1 MRTLFENELEIK
13 KAFFTTWDDAARSTV
28 QSIFSFSEQCGNNSL
43 ADVTRDVSIYL
54 YNIIDGIPFNNLNDD
69 FYSYHISHLKNL
81 INFYIDMDMQEID
94 PANIDREN
102 NRDHYLESIKIHQGL
117 FLLASHCSIS
127 IFNNLLNDEEY
138 SSFANVELNPSM
150 IATTVIKKQNDY
162 GPENVAKFG
171 MWGLIVRLHDKIAR
185 FENLMSKNRS
195 GKNAVS
201 DETIYDTLLD
211 IIGYSTVAI
220 LWSYGWFFL
229 PLNKD
234 L

>member
-1 MRTLFENELEIK
+1 MKTLFQSELDVKHTI
-13 KAFFTTWDDAARSTV
+13 FNTWDDAARSTV
-28 QSIFSFSEQCGNNSL
+28 QSIFSFSEQCGNSGL
-43 ADVTRDVSIYL
+43 ADIVNDVNLYL
-54 YNIIDGIPFNNLNDD
+54 SSNNFIFPSHYINEQY
-69 FYSYHISHLKNL
+69 YSYYLSYLKSL
-81 INFYIDMDMQEID
+81 INFYIEDEMHLIDPQKHETLTTMQEVYD
-94 PANIDREN
+94 SVRV
-102 NRDHYLESIKIHQGL
+102 HQA
-117 FLLASHCSIS
+117 FFFIASHCAIS
-127 IFNNLLNDEEY
+127 MFNNLLNDKDY
-138 SSFANVELNPSM
+138 SSFANVELNPSS